1 MGYGRGIG
9 PFGPLWPLGGLLFI
23 VLVVVLVVLAVR
35 YVTRVNPPT
44 YGPWTGPQGP
54 LPPVPP
60 VRAEPL
66 DILRERF
73 ARGDIKLE
81 EFESAKRALGY
92 PSNPTSSPPGPG
104 VPPLG

>member
-9 PFGPLWPLGGLLFI
+9 PLGPLWPLGGLLFL

-35 YVTRVNPPT
+35 YITRVNPPT
-44 YGPWTGPQGP
+44 HSPWTGPQAP
-54 LPPVPP
+54 LPPVPSARP
-60 VRAEPL
+60 EPL

-92 PSNPTSSPPGPG
+92 QSSPTSPSPSSGA
-104 VPPLG
+104 PPLG

>member
-9 PFGPLWPLGGLLFI
+9 PFGPLWPLGGLLFL

-35 YVTRVNPPT
+35 YFTRVNPPH
-44 YGPWTGPQGP
+44 GPWTGPQAP

-60 VRAEPL
+60 VRPEPL

-92 PSNPTSSPPGPG
+92 PSSSTSSSPGPG
-104 VPPLG
+104 APPLG

>member
-1 MGYGRGIG
+1 
-9 PFGPLWPLGGLLFI
+9 

-35 YVTRVNPPT
+35 YFTRVNPST
-44 YGPWTGPQGP
+44 HGPWTGPQAP

-60 VRAEPL
+60 TRPEPL

-92 PSNPTSSPPGPG
+92 PSNPQPPPPGPG
-104 VPPLG
+104 TPPTG